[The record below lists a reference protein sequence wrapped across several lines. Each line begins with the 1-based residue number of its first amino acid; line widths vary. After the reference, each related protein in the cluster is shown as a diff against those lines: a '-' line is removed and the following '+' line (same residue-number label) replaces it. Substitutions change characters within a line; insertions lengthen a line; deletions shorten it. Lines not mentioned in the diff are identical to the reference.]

1 MPPKKKVVADESA
14 EAAGDGNERALFIL
28 IIERQLT
35 TDDYHKIV
43 EALPPGANY
52 NGVRQRIS
60 KFRKEQRARM
70 EELGWALP
78 DGTAT
83 KAPAKTPNK
92 SPKKRAVATEKSD
105 EGGDAEAESPTKKP
119 RARKPKKET
128 AKKEIKVEDMADGG
142 EMEDEGAQ
150 KEAAEDA
157 S

>member
-14 EAAGDGNERALFIL
+14 EAAGDGLFIL

-35 TDDYHKIV
+35 TEDYHKIV

-83 KAPAKTPNK
+83 KAPVKTPTK

-119 RARKPKKET
+119 RARKPKKEN
-128 AKKEIKVEDMADGG
+128 AKKEIKIEDMADGG
-142 EMEDEGAQ
+142 EMEDEGVQ
-150 KEAAEDA
+150 REAAEDA